1 MITTEE
7 RMIFNMLSA
16 KIGQVPKKEVKIS
29 ARDLRLEKVKM
40 RAIVDANEYKRQQ
53 RKKI

>member
-7 RMIFNMLSA
+7 RIIFNMLSA

-29 ARDLRLEKVKM
+29 ARELRLEKLKM
-40 RAIVDANEYKRQQ
+40 RAIVDANPANLGR